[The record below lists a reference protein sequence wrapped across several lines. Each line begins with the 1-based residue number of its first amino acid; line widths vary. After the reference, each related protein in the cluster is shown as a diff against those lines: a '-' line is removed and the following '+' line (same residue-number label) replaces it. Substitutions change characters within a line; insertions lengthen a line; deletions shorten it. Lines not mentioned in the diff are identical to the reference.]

1 VAWTDT
7 RATRLFGTRLP
18 IVLGPFGGVSSVE
31 LAAAVGNAG
40 GLGSFGLYGYEP
52 ARISATAEALKAATP
67 APFALNLWLPV
78 PGEEEPRPDA
88 EKFNAWRE
96 VLRPYFEELELELP
110 EQPDSWLP
118 DVEEQIAAA
127 IEAGPAVLSFVF
139 GVPSPAVVE
148 AAHRNGIVVVGT
160 ATTVE
165 EAVALAGG
173 GVDAVVATGME
184 AGGHRVSFLRPAEE
198 SLVGTMALVPQ
209 VADAVDVPVVAA
221 GGIADGRGLAAALC
235 LGADAAQIG
244 SAFLATEQSAAVP
257 AYRAVLRGPDTAHT
271 VLTRALSGR
280 LARGIPNRIITELP
294 DPSAHAPFPV
304 QNWLTGKFR
313 PEAGKR
319 GNTGLMS
326 LWAGQA
332 SPLIGASGKGASG
345 ERAAGEYDAGR
356 LVERIIAGA
365 DEVLGRLGRG

>member
-1 VAWTDT
+1 MASMPWTDT
-7 RATRLFGTRLP
+7 RATRLFGTRVP

-31 LAAAVGNAG
+31 LTAAVSNAG

-52 ARISATAEALKAATP
+52 ARITATAQAIKAAT
-67 APFALNLWLPV
+67 AGPFALNLWLPV
-78 PGEEEPRPDA
+78 PGEEEPQPD
-88 EKFNAWRE
+88 EEQFQAWVD
-96 VLRPYFEELELELP
+96 VLRPYFEELGLELP
-110 EQPDSWLP
+110 VLPDSWMP
-118 DVEEQIAAA
+118 DVDEQIAAA
-127 IEAGPAVLSFVF
+127 IEARPAALSFVF

-148 AAHRNGIVVVGT
+148 SAHRNGIAVVGT

-165 EAVALAGG
+165 EAVALAEG

-221 GGIADGRGLAAALC
+221 GGIADGRGLAAVLA
-235 LGADAAQIG
+235 LGADAVQIG
-244 SAFLATEQSAAVP
+244 SAFLATDQSAAVP
-257 AYRAVLRGPDTAHT
+257 AYRAVLRGPDTART

-280 LARGIPNRIITELP
+280 LARGIPNRIIEELP
-294 DPSAHAPFPV
+294 DPAAHAPFPV

-313 PEAGKR
+313 PEAGQR
-319 GNTGLMS
+319 GRTDLMS

-332 SPLIGASGKGASG
+332 SQLIGGTE
-345 ERAAGEYDAGR
+345 ERDAGR
-356 LVERIIAGA
+356 LVELFVRQA
-365 DEVLGRLGRG
+365 DEVLGRLGGR